1 MVFLKF
7 LALIGITNLIVGYGW
22 FIPAILIA
30 LPLQIINKSFAFYSS
45 ETVRCGSYVSCY
57 GQYCIHIIN

>member
-1 MVFLKF
+1 MEFLKF

-30 LPLQIINKSFAFYSS
+30 LPLQIINKSF
-45 ETVRCGSYVSCY
+45 VL
-57 GQYCIHIIN
+57 